1 MPRKKEC
8 ARLAKTKGANVIKT
22 SPFCQQAAPARKRE
36 VV

>member
-8 ARLAKTKGANVIKT
+8 ARSAKTKGANVKKMR
-22 SPFCQQAAPARKRE
+22 SSYQSACAAGKRG